1 MVMKNPIHRRIPRL
15 FLKKPG
21 VYLPL
26 FFISLL
32 TVTFASSFFISQN
45 SIKPLYYKGLRE
57 NKVED
62 GQFLMAN
69 PLTNERSDAIKK
81 RDVDLVENFYK
92 DSKCRVPGDDD
103 RREKILRVFVNREKI
118 NTAAIHAGR
127 LPKAKGEIAVAA
139 NFAKAENLAPGD
151 KLTLD
156 GEDYKITAL
165 VATPDYSTIL
175 KTQGDLAMDT
185 KHFSVAFVT
194 KDVFDSLKE
203 KNHYLYSYRNHE
215 RLSEEKARD
224 RFEDI
229 LSDAEKSGPILGATT
244 FYDNRCIQYFID
256 DMGGDVPMMTI
267 TLVILFISLGFIS
280 ALQTRGLL
288 REEAPVIG
296 TLLSMGYGA
305 KTLIRHYSLV
315 PTCLVILSGI
325 IGNILA
331 YTKGY
336 TLYADLYYTSYN
348 LPPFVPILSLKAF
361 AITTL
366 IPLGIVWLV
375 NRMLLLRYFR
385 LSPLR
390 FLRREFYRKKR
401 KNAPTFDGFP
411 FKRAARLR
419 ILSENRLNVLALFFG
434 MFVGNLLLLF
444 SVALGPMFD
453 DYADSVKKDMK
464 YNYTYLVKAPDP
476 DVHGVKGLSLTMDYK
491 KGEEKTQ
498 LNVLG
503 PDQHTAFDGDLP
515 SSMKPHDVVI
525 STGLAHRDNLDIGD
539 AIEVKLPGSKHYKTL
554 HVAAIAHDIHSIQAL
569 MPMDNLN
576 RLIDKDPGN
585 FNLYWSDTPLK
596 INDDLLITT
605 IDRDKTGAYLEAF
618 LENFDG
624 ALRTTC
630 ILAIVFY
637 FTLVYTVS
645 KLILEKSQKDICYL
659 KIFGY
664 GDGEVASIYLLGMT
678 IAVALFYPLSLPIFD
693 RLVRYLFALS
703 ISKLSVYMEP
713 HFAMTSYLYIYA
725 LDLAVFV
732 AAQWL
737 GRRKIK
743 ALNMVEELKKVSG

>member
-1 MVMKNPIHRRIPRL
+1 MKNPIHRRIPRL

-103 RREKILRVFVNREKI
+103 RREKILRVFANREKI

-139 NFAKAENLAPGD
+139 NFAKAENLVPGD

-325 IGNILA
+325 FGNILA

-361 AITTL
+361 AITTI

-464 YNYTYLVKAPDP
+464 YNYTYLVKAADP

-539 AIEVKLPGSKHYKTL
+539 AIEVKLPGSKRYKTL

>member
-1 MVMKNPIHRRIPRL
+1 MKNPIHRRIPRL

-103 RREKILRVFVNREKI
+103 RREKILRVFANREKI

-139 NFAKAENLAPGD
+139 NFAKAENLVPGD

-325 IGNILA
+325 FGNILA

-361 AITTL
+361 AITTI

-375 NRMLLLRYFR
+375 NRLLLLRYFR

-503 PDQHTAFDGDLP
+503 PDQYTAFDGDLP

-525 STGLAHRDNLDIGD
+525 STGLAHRDNLNIGD
-539 AIEVKLPGSKHYKTL
+539 AIEVKLPGSKRYKTL

-678 IAVALFYPLSLPIFD
+678 IAVALFYPLSLPFFD

-725 LDLAVFV
+725 LDLAVFI

>member
-21 VYLPL
+21 AYLPL

-92 DSKCRVPGDDD
+92 DSKCHVPGDDD

-139 NFAKAENLAPGD
+139 NFAKAENLVPGD

-215 RLSEEKARD
+215 RLSEEKARE

-325 IGNILA
+325 FGNILA

-401 KNAPTFDGFP
+401 KSAPKFDGFP

-464 YNYTYLVKAPDP
+464 YNYTYLVKAADP

>member
-1 MVMKNPIHRRIPRL
+1 MKNPIHRRISRL

-69 PLTNERSDAIKK
+69 PMTKETEDAIKK
-81 RDVDLVENFYK
+81 RDVDLAKNFYK
-92 DSKCRVPGDDD
+92 DLTCRVPGDDD
-103 RREKILRVFVNREKI
+103 TREKILRIFVNREKI

-127 LPKAKGEIAVAA
+127 LPAAKGEIAVAA

-151 KLTLD
+151 KLNLN
-156 GEDYKITAL
+156 GKDYKITAL

-194 KDVFDSLKE
+194 DDVFDSLKE
-203 KNHYLYSYRNHE
+203 KNHYLYSYRNRE

-325 IGNILA
+325 FGNILA

-348 LPPFVPILSLKAF
+348 LPPFMPILSPKAF

-366 IPLGIVWLV
+366 VPLGIVWLV
-375 NRMLLLRYFR
+375 NRILLLRYFR

-401 KNAPTFDGFP
+401 KNAPTFDGFS

-419 ILSENRLNVLALFFG
+419 ILSENRLNILALFFG

-464 YNYTYLVKAPDP
+464 YNYTYIVKAADP
-476 DVHGVKGLSLTMDYK
+476 DVHEPKGLSLTMDYK
-491 KGEEKTQ
+491 KGAEKTQ

-503 PDQHTAFDGDLP
+503 PDQHTAFGDDLP

-525 STGLAHRDNLDIGD
+525 STGLAHRDHLNIGD
-539 AIEVKLPGSKHYKTL
+539 AIEVKLPGSKYYKTL

-569 MPMDNLN
+569 MPMDKLN

-743 ALNMVEELKKVSG
+743 ALNMVVELKKVSG

>member
-1 MVMKNPIHRRIPRL
+1 MKNPIHRRIPRL

-103 RREKILRVFVNREKI
+103 RREKILRVFANREKI

-139 NFAKAENLAPGD
+139 NFAKAENLVPGD

-325 IGNILA
+325 FGNILA

-361 AITTL
+361 AITTI

-375 NRMLLLRYFR
+375 NRLLLLRYFR

-464 YNYTYLVKAPDP
+464 YNYTYLVKAADP

-569 MPMDNLN
+569 IPMDNLN

>member
-1 MVMKNPIHRRIPRL
+1 MKNPIHRRIPRL

-103 RREKILRVFVNREKI
+103 RREKILRVFANREKI

-139 NFAKAENLAPGD
+139 NFAKAENLVPGD

-325 IGNILA
+325 FGNILA

-464 YNYTYLVKAPDP
+464 YNYTYLVKAADP

>member
-1 MVMKNPIHRRIPRL
+1 MKNPIHRRIPRL

-103 RREKILRVFVNREKI
+103 RREKILRVFANREKI

-139 NFAKAENLAPGD
+139 NFAKAENLVPGD

-325 IGNILA
+325 FGNILA

-361 AITTL
+361 AITTI
-366 IPLGIVWLV
+366 IPLGIVCLV
-375 NRMLLLRYFR
+375 NRLLLLRYFR

-464 YNYTYLVKAPDP
+464 YNYTYLVKAADP

>member
-1 MVMKNPIHRRIPRL
+1 MKNPIHRRIPRL

-69 PLTNERSDAIKK
+69 PMTKERSDAIKK
-81 RDVDLVENFYK
+81 RDVDLVKNFYK
-92 DSKCRVPGDDD
+92 DIKCRVPGDDD
-103 RREKILRVFVNREKI
+103 RREKILRVFANREKI

-139 NFAKAENLAPGD
+139 NFAKAENLVPGD

-156 GEDYKITAL
+156 DEDYKITAL

-325 IGNILA
+325 FGNILA

-476 DVHGVKGLSLTMDYK
+476 DVHAPKGLSLTMDYK
-491 KGEEKTQ
+491 KDAEKTQ

-503 PDQHTAFDGDLP
+503 PDKNTAFDGDLP

-624 ALRTTC
+624 ALHTTC

>member
-1 MVMKNPIHRRIPRL
+1 MKNPIHRRIPRL

-21 VYLPL
+21 AYLPL

-69 PLTNERSDAIKK
+69 PMTKETEDAIKK
-81 RDVDLVENFYK
+81 RDVDLAKNFYK
-92 DSKCRVPGDDD
+92 DLTCRVPGDDD
-103 RREKILRVFVNREKI
+103 TREKILRIFVNREKI

-127 LPKAKGEIAVAA
+127 LPEAKGEIAVAA

-151 KLTLD
+151 KLTLN
-156 GEDYKITAL
+156 GKDYNITAL

-224 RFEDI
+224 RCEDI

-256 DMGGDVPMMTI
+256 DMGGDVPVVTI

-325 IGNILA
+325 FGNVLA

-348 LPPFVPILSLKAF
+348 LPPFVPVLSLKAF

-375 NRMLLLRYFR
+375 NRLLLLRYFR

-401 KNAPTFDGFP
+401 KNAPTFDGFS

-419 ILSENRLNVLALFFG
+419 IVSGDRINILALFFG

-464 YNYTYLVKAPDP
+464 YNYTYIVKAADP
-476 DVHGVKGLSLTMDYK
+476 DVHEPKGLSLTMDYK
-491 KGEEKTQ
+491 KGAEKTQ

-525 STGLAHRDNLDIGD
+525 STGLAHRDHLDIGD
-539 AIEVKLPGSKHYKTL
+539 TIEVKRPGSKQYKTL
-554 HVAAIAHDIHSIQAL
+554 HVAAIAQDIHSIQAL

-585 FNLYWSDTPLK
+585 FNLYWSDAPLK
-596 INDDLLITT
+596 IHDDLLITT

-624 ALRTTC
+624 ALRTTY

-678 IAVALFYPLSLPIFD
+678 LAVALFYPLSLPFFD

-713 HFAMTSYLYIYA
+713 HFAITSYLYIYA

>member
-1 MVMKNPIHRRIPRL
+1 MKNPIHRRISRL

-69 PLTNERSDAIKK
+69 PMTKETEDAIKK
-81 RDVDLVENFYK
+81 RDVDLAKNFYK
-92 DSKCRVPGDDD
+92 DLTCRVPGDDD
-103 RREKILRVFVNREKI
+103 TREKILRIFVNREKI

-127 LPKAKGEIAVAA
+127 LPEAKGEIAVAA

-151 KLTLD
+151 KLTLN
-156 GEDYKITAL
+156 GKDYNITAL

-267 TLVILFISLGFIS
+267 TLAILFISLGFIS

-325 IGNILA
+325 FGNVLA

-348 LPPFVPILSLKAF
+348 LPPFVPVLSLKAF

-375 NRMLLLRYFR
+375 NRLLLLRYFR

-401 KNAPTFDGFP
+401 KNAPTFDGFS
-411 FKRAARLR
+411 FKHAARLR
-419 ILSENRLNVLALFFG
+419 IVSENRINILALFFG

-464 YNYTYLVKAPDP
+464 YNYTYIVKAADP
-476 DVHGVKGLSLTMDYK
+476 DVHEPKGLSLTMDYK
-491 KGEEKTQ
+491 KGAEKTQ

-525 STGLAHRDNLDIGD
+525 STGLAHRDHLDIGD
-539 AIEVKLPGSKHYKTL
+539 TIEVKRPGSKQYKTL
-554 HVAAIAHDIHSIQAL
+554 HVAAIAQDIHSIQAL

-585 FNLYWSDTPLK
+585 FNLYWSDAPLK
-596 INDDLLITT
+596 IHDDLLITT

-624 ALRTTC
+624 ALRTTY

-678 IAVALFYPLSLPIFD
+678 IAVALFYPLSLPFFD

-713 HFAMTSYLYIYA
+713 HFAITSYLYIYA

-743 ALNMVEELKKVSG
+743 TLNMVEELKKVSG

>member
-1 MVMKNPIHRRIPRL
+1 MKNPIHRRIPRL

-103 RREKILRVFVNREKI
+103 RREKILRVFANREKI

-139 NFAKAENLAPGD
+139 NFAKAENLVPGD

-325 IGNILA
+325 FGNILA

-361 AITTL
+361 AITTI

-375 NRMLLLRYFR
+375 NRLLLLRYFR

-464 YNYTYLVKAPDP
+464 YNYTYLVKAADP

-630 ILAIVFY
+630 FLAIVFY

>member
-1 MVMKNPIHRRIPRL
+1 M
-15 FLKKPG
+15 
-21 VYLPL
+21 
-26 FFISLL
+26 
-32 TVTFASSFFISQN
+32 
-45 SIKPLYYKGLRE
+45 
-57 NKVED
+57 ED

-103 RREKILRVFVNREKI
+103 RREKILRVFANREKI

-139 NFAKAENLAPGD
+139 NFAKAENLVPGD

-325 IGNILA
+325 FGNILA

-361 AITTL
+361 AITTI

-401 KNAPTFDGFP
+401 KNAPTFDGFS

-419 ILSENRLNVLALFFG
+419 ILTENRLNVLALFFG

-464 YNYTYLVKAPDP
+464 YNYTYLVKASDP

>member
-1 MVMKNPIHRRIPRL
+1 MKNPIHRRIPRL

-103 RREKILRVFVNREKI
+103 RREKILRVFANREKI

-139 NFAKAENLAPGD
+139 NFAKAENLVPGD

-464 YNYTYLVKAPDP
+464 YNYTYLVKASDP

>member
-1 MVMKNPIHRRIPRL
+1 MKNPIHRRIPRL

-21 VYLPL
+21 AYLPL

-69 PLTNERSDAIKK
+69 PMTKERSDAIKK
-81 RDVDLVENFYK
+81 RDVDLAKNFYK
-92 DSKCRVPGDDD
+92 DLTCRVPGDDD
-103 RREKILRVFVNREKI
+103 TREKILRIFVNREKI

-127 LPKAKGEIAVAA
+127 LPAAKGEIAVAA

-151 KLTLD
+151 KLILN
-156 GEDYKITAL
+156 GKDYKITAL

-194 KDVFDSLKE
+194 DDVFDSLKE
-203 KNHYLYSYRNHE
+203 KNHYLYSYRNRE
-215 RLSEEKARD
+215 RLSEGKARD

-325 IGNILA
+325 FGNILA

-375 NRMLLLRYFR
+375 NRILLLRYFR

-390 FLRREFYRKKR
+390 FLRREFYHKKR
-401 KNAPTFDGFP
+401 KNAPTFDGFS

-419 ILSENRLNVLALFFG
+419 ILSENRLNIFALFFG

-464 YNYTYLVKAPDP
+464 YNYTYLVKAADP
-476 DVHGVKGLSLTMDYK
+476 DVHGAKGLSLTMDYK
-491 KGEEKTQ
+491 KDTEKTQ

-503 PDQHTAFDGDLP
+503 PDQHTAFSDDLP

-525 STGLAHRDNLDIGD
+525 STGLAHRDHLNIGD
-539 AIEVKLPGSKHYKTL
+539 AIEVKLPGSKYYKTL

-743 ALNMVEELKKVSG
+743 ALNMVVELKKVSG

>member
-1 MVMKNPIHRRIPRL
+1 MKNPIHRRIPRL

-103 RREKILRVFVNREKI
+103 RREKILRVFANREKI

-139 NFAKAENLAPGD
+139 NFAKAENLVPGD

-325 IGNILA
+325 FGNILA

-361 AITTL
+361 AITTI

-401 KNAPTFDGFP
+401 KNAPTFDGFS

-419 ILSENRLNVLALFFG
+419 ILTENRLNVLALFFG

-464 YNYTYLVKAPDP
+464 YNYTYLVKASDP

>member
-1 MVMKNPIHRRIPRL
+1 MKNPIHRRIPRL

-21 VYLPL
+21 AYLPL

-69 PLTNERSDAIKK
+69 PMTKERSDAIKK

-92 DSKCRVPGDDD
+92 DIKCRVPGDDD
-103 RREKILRVFVNREKI
+103 TREKILRIFVNREKI

-127 LPKAKGEIAVAA
+127 LPAAKGEIAVAA

-151 KLTLD
+151 KLILN
-156 GEDYKITAL
+156 GKDYKITAL

-194 KDVFDSLKE
+194 NDVFDSLKE
-203 KNHYLYSYRNHE
+203 KNHYLYSYRNRE

-296 TLLSMGYGA
+296 TLLSMGYEA

-325 IGNILA
+325 FGNILA

-348 LPPFVPILSLKAF
+348 LPPFMPILSLKAF

-375 NRMLLLRYFR
+375 NRILLLRYFR

-401 KNAPTFDGFP
+401 KNAPTFDGFS
-411 FKRAARLR
+411 FKHAARLR
-419 ILSENRLNVLALFFG
+419 IVSENRINILALFFG

-444 SVALGPMFD
+444 SVALGPMFN

-464 YNYTYLVKAPDP
+464 YNYTYIVKAADP
-476 DVHGVKGLSLTMDYK
+476 DVHEPKGLSLTMDYK
-491 KGEEKTQ
+491 KGAEKTQ

-503 PDQHTAFDGDLP
+503 PDQHTAFDDDLP

-525 STGLAHRDNLDIGD
+525 STGLAHRDHLDIGD
-539 AIEVKLPGSKHYKTL
+539 TIEVKRPGSKQYKTL
-554 HVAAIAHDIHSIQAL
+554 HVAAIAQDIHSIQAL

-713 HFAMTSYLYIYA
+713 HFAMTSYLYIYI

-743 ALNMVEELKKVSG
+743 ALNMVVELKKVSG

>member
-1 MVMKNPIHRRIPRL
+1 MKNPIHRRIPRL

-103 RREKILRVFVNREKI
+103 RREKILRVFANREKI

-139 NFAKAENLAPGD
+139 NFAKAENLVPGD

-325 IGNILA
+325 FGNILA

-336 TLYADLYYTSYN
+336 TLNADLYYTSYN

-361 AITTL
+361 AITTI

-375 NRMLLLRYFR
+375 NRLLLLRYFR

-464 YNYTYLVKAPDP
+464 YNYTYLVKAADP

-678 IAVALFYPLSLPIFD
+678 IAVALFYTLSLPIFD

>member
-1 MVMKNPIHRRIPRL
+1 MKNPIHRRIPRL

-21 VYLPL
+21 AYLPL

-69 PLTNERSDAIKK
+69 PMTKERSDAIKK
-81 RDVDLVENFYK
+81 RDVDLVKNFYK
-92 DSKCRVPGDDD
+92 DIKCRVPGDDD
-103 RREKILRVFVNREKI
+103 TREKILRIFVNREKI

-127 LPKAKGEIAVAA
+127 LPAAKGEIAVAA

-151 KLTLD
+151 KLILN
-156 GEDYKITAL
+156 GKDYKITAL

-194 KDVFDSLKE
+194 NDVFDSLKE
-203 KNHYLYSYRNHE
+203 KNHYLYSYRNRE

-325 IGNILA
+325 FGNILA

-375 NRMLLLRYFR
+375 NRILLLRYFR

-401 KNAPTFDGFP
+401 KNAPTFDGFS

-419 ILSENRLNVLALFFG
+419 ILSENRLNILALFFG

-464 YNYTYLVKAPDP
+464 YNYTYIVKAADP
-476 DVHGVKGLSLTMDYK
+476 DVHEPKGLSLTMDYK
-491 KGEEKTQ
+491 KGAEKTQ

-525 STGLAHRDNLDIGD
+525 STGLAHRDHLDIGD
-539 AIEVKLPGSKHYKTL
+539 TIEVKRPGSKQYKTL
-554 HVAAIAHDIHSIQAL
+554 HVAAIAQDIHSIQAL

-585 FNLYWSDTPLK
+585 FNLYWSDAPLK
-596 INDDLLITT
+596 INDDLLITI

-743 ALNMVEELKKVSG
+743 ALNMVVELKKVSG

>member
-103 RREKILRVFVNREKI
+103 RREKILRVFANREKI

-127 LPKAKGEIAVAA
+127 LPEAKGEIAVAA

-151 KLTLD
+151 KLTLN
-156 GEDYKITAL
+156 GKDYKITAL

-325 IGNILA
+325 FGNILA

-361 AITTL
+361 AITTI

-375 NRMLLLRYFR
+375 NRLLLLRYFR

-464 YNYTYLVKAPDP
+464 YNYTYLVKAADP

-624 ALRTTC
+624 A
-630 ILAIVFY
+630 
-637 FTLVYTVS
+637 
-645 KLILEKSQKDICYL
+645 
-659 KIFGY
+659 
-664 GDGEVASIYLLGMT
+664 
-678 IAVALFYPLSLPIFD
+678 
-693 RLVRYLFALS
+693 
-703 ISKLSVYMEP
+703 
-713 HFAMTSYLYIYA
+713 
-725 LDLAVFV
+725 
-732 AAQWL
+732 
-737 GRRKIK
+737 
-743 ALNMVEELKKVSG
+743 

>member
-1 MVMKNPIHRRIPRL
+1 MKNPIHRRIPRL

-103 RREKILRVFVNREKI
+103 RREKILRVFANREKI

-139 NFAKAENLAPGD
+139 NFAKAENLVPGD

-325 IGNILA
+325 FGNILA

-361 AITTL
+361 AITTI

-375 NRMLLLRYFR
+375 NRLLLLRYFR

-464 YNYTYLVKAPDP
+464 YNYTYLVKAADP

>member
-103 RREKILRVFVNREKI
+103 RREKILRVFANREKI

-139 NFAKAENLAPGD
+139 NFAKAENLVPGD

-325 IGNILA
+325 FGNILA

-361 AITTL
+361 AITTI

-375 NRMLLLRYFR
+375 NRLLLLRYFR

-464 YNYTYLVKAPDP
+464 YNYTYLVKAADP

>member
-1 MVMKNPIHRRIPRL
+1 MKNPIHRRIPRL

-103 RREKILRVFVNREKI
+103 RREKILRVFANREKI

-139 NFAKAENLAPGD
+139 NFAKAENLVPGD

-229 LSDAEKSGPILGATT
+229 LSDAKKSGPILGATT

-325 IGNILA
+325 FGNILA

-348 LPPFVPILSLKAF
+348 LPPFVPILSLRAF
-361 AITTL
+361 AITTI

-401 KNAPTFDGFP
+401 KSAPKFDGFP

-464 YNYTYLVKAPDP
+464 YNYTYLVKAADP

-525 STGLAHRDNLDIGD
+525 STGLAHRDHLDIGD
-539 AIEVKLPGSKHYKTL
+539 AIEVKLPGSKRYKTL

>member
-103 RREKILRVFVNREKI
+103 TREKILRVFANREKI

-127 LPKAKGEIAVAA
+127 LPKTKGEIAVAA
-139 NFAKAENLAPGD
+139 NFAKAENLVPGD

-325 IGNILA
+325 FGNILA

-361 AITTL
+361 AITTI

-375 NRMLLLRYFR
+375 NHLLLLRYFR

-464 YNYTYLVKAPDP
+464 YNYTYLVKASDP

>member
-103 RREKILRVFVNREKI
+103 RREKILRVFANREKI

-139 NFAKAENLAPGD
+139 NFAKAENLVPGD

-325 IGNILA
+325 FGNILA

-361 AITTL
+361 AITTI

-401 KNAPTFDGFP
+401 KNAPTFDGFS

-419 ILSENRLNVLALFFG
+419 ILTENRLNVLALFFG

-464 YNYTYLVKAPDP
+464 YNYTYLVKASDP

-515 SSMKPHDVVI
+515 SSM
-525 STGLAHRDNLDIGD
+525 S
-539 AIEVKLPGSKHYKTL
+539 
-554 HVAAIAHDIHSIQAL
+554 
-569 MPMDNLN
+569 
-576 RLIDKDPGN
+576 
-585 FNLYWSDTPLK
+585 
-596 INDDLLITT
+596 
-605 IDRDKTGAYLEAF
+605 
-618 LENFDG
+618 
-624 ALRTTC
+624 
-630 ILAIVFY
+630 
-637 FTLVYTVS
+637 
-645 KLILEKSQKDICYL
+645 
-659 KIFGY
+659 
-664 GDGEVASIYLLGMT
+664 
-678 IAVALFYPLSLPIFD
+678 
-693 RLVRYLFALS
+693 
-703 ISKLSVYMEP
+703 
-713 HFAMTSYLYIYA
+713 
-725 LDLAVFV
+725 
-732 AAQWL
+732 
-737 GRRKIK
+737 
-743 ALNMVEELKKVSG
+743 

>member
-1 MVMKNPIHRRIPRL
+1 
-15 FLKKPG
+15 
-21 VYLPL
+21 
-26 FFISLL
+26 
-32 TVTFASSFFISQN
+32 
-45 SIKPLYYKGLRE
+45 
-57 NKVED
+57 
-62 GQFLMAN
+62 
-69 PLTNERSDAIKK
+69 
-81 RDVDLVENFYK
+81 
-92 DSKCRVPGDDD
+92 
-103 RREKILRVFVNREKI
+103 
-118 NTAAIHAGR
+118 
-127 LPKAKGEIAVAA
+127 
-139 NFAKAENLAPGD
+139 
-151 KLTLD
+151 
-156 GEDYKITAL
+156 
-165 VATPDYSTIL
+165 
-175 KTQGDLAMDT
+175 
-185 KHFSVAFVT
+185 
-194 KDVFDSLKE
+194 
-203 KNHYLYSYRNHE
+203 
-215 RLSEEKARD
+215 
-224 RFEDI
+224 
-229 LSDAEKSGPILGATT
+229 
-244 FYDNRCIQYFID
+244 
-256 DMGGDVPMMTI
+256 MMTI

-325 IGNILA
+325 FGNILA

-361 AITTL
+361 AITTI

-375 NRMLLLRYFR
+375 NRLLLLRYFR

-464 YNYTYLVKAPDP
+464 YNYTYLVKAADP

-569 MPMDNLN
+569 IPMDNLN

>member
-1 MVMKNPIHRRIPRL
+1 MKNPIHRRIPRL

-103 RREKILRVFVNREKI
+103 RREKILRVFANREKI

-139 NFAKAENLAPGD
+139 NFAKAENLVPGD

-325 IGNILA
+325 FGNILA

-361 AITTL
+361 AITTI

-375 NRMLLLRYFR
+375 NRLLLLRYFR

-576 RLIDKDPGN
+576 RLIDKDPGI